1 MSSVERELVHS
12 QDEVQE
18 VMQAL
23 EELAMSYDS
32 KDTQIKELTNENE
45 EMVTENNVLKVRG
58 VANNVGV
65 VY

>member
-23 EELAMSYDS
+23 EELATSYDS
-32 KDTQIKELTNENE
+32 KDTQIKELSNENE
-45 EMVTENNVLKVRG
+45 ALITENDVLKVRL
-58 VANNVGV
+58 
-65 VY
+65 